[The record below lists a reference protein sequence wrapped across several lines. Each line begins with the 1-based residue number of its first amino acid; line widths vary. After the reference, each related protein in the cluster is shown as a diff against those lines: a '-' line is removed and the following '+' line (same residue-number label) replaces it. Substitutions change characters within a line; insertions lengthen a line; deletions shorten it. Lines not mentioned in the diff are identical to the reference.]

1 MRPACSARSP
11 KAPGRRRSRRR
22 RSSTCRVGGRYI
34 VAEAFTDYDG
44 DLHPPGESWTF
55 LTQHFVPYHD
65 GLSLFV
71 SLDGEREWQIR
82 LHWTP
87 EGQGAVIDALE
98 SIVRPA

>member
-1 MRPACSARSP
+1 MFGPQP
-11 KAPGRRRSRRR
+11 KGAWTAKIAATPFKHLQ
-22 RSSTCRVGGRYI
+22 VGGRYI